1 MKDFDL
7 IIKNGLVFDGLGS
20 EPTQCDIAI
29 TDGVIQAIGRDLGQA
44 EQCID
49 AAGLAVTPG
58 FIDVHT
64 HYDGHV
70 TWENYLE
77 PSSFHGVTTAVIG
90 NCGVGFAPCKASDRD
105 TLIKLMDGVEDIPY
119 PVLSAGL
126 PWTWE
131 SYPDYLQ
138 FLEGRQFDMDVAGY
152 MPHAALRVFV
162 MGERAANCEVATPAD
177 IDEMC
182 RLLGNALDAGAA
194 GLATSRTLFHRSSD
208 GKPIPTLDA
217 SNDELLALA
226 RVLKEKNKGIFQI
239 VEDVHLPGKDVNFL
253 REVAET
259 AGRPLTFSMGT
270 ANEGPHLWPTLLE
283 QIEQANNDGIN
294 IKGQVMPR
302 AIGMMLGLELTLNP
316 FYTTEGY
323 REVAHLPI
331 EERIVALRDPQR
343 KTRILAEPLD
353 PDPALVLGRM
363 VRNFDYIFVLGENPD
378 YEQPWEQSI
387 AGRAKAQGISPE
399 ELAYDLLV
407 TGDKGQ
413 VLYLAMANFAEG
425 NLDSVGT
432 LLAHKDIIPGLGD
445 GGAHAATICD
455 GSYST
460 YLLTHWGRDRTKA
473 KMPMHYLVQQLTSAP
488 AKLMGFSDRGAI
500 AKGMKADLNLIDF
513 NHLKVLAPEIR
524 HDLPENG
531 LRLIQGSE
539 GYVATIVNGVVVRRN
554 GEATGMLPG
563 RLVRC

>member
-1 MKDFDL
+1 MNDFDL

-29 TDGVIQAIGRDLGQA
+29 TDGVIQAIGHDLGQA
-44 EQCID
+44 EDSID

-58 FIDVHT
+58 FVDVHT

-138 FLEGRQFDMDVAGY
+138 FLEARQFDMDVAGY

-162 MGERAANCEVATPAD
+162 MGERAAICEVATSAD
-177 IDEMC
+177 IEEMC
-182 RLLGNALDAGAA
+182 RLLGDALDAGAA

-253 REVAET
+253 REVAKT
-259 AGRPLTFSMGT
+259 ANRPLTFSMGT

-283 QIEQANNDGIN
+283 QIEQANNEGVN

-302 AIGMMLGLELTLNP
+302 AIGMMLGIELTLNP

-343 KTRILAEPLD
+343 KAKILAEPLD

-363 VRNFDYIFVLGENPD
+363 VRNFDYIFVLGEDPD

-387 AGRAKAQGISPE
+387 AGRAKAQGLSPE
-399 ELAYDLLV
+399 EVAYDLLV

-425 NLDSVGT
+425 NLDSVGK
-432 LLAHKDIIPGLGD
+432 LLAHKDVIPGLGD

-460 YLLTHWGRDRTKA
+460 YLLTHWGRDRSKDT
-473 KMPMHYLVQQLTSAP
+473 MQLPYLVQQLTSAP
-488 AKLMGFSDRGAI
+488 AKLMGFRDRGAI
-500 AKGMKADLNLIDF
+500 AKGMKADINLIDF
-513 NHLKVLAPEIR
+513 KNLKVLAPEIR

-531 LRLIQGSE
+531 LRLIQRSE
-539 GYVATIVNGVVVRRN
+539 GYIATIVNGVVVRRN
-554 GEATGMLPG
+554 GEATGKLPG